1 MKSHPGIRFA
11 LLAIILLVPFG
22 REAPA
27 QIDFGSVVDAI
38 QNPDDYEFDPSQVPA
53 LAGAD
58 WNLLWTELDRALQ
71 SQSLEELVW
80 IRPYAELALVQ
91 LEGSAE
97 TAPVADWL
105 RQKID
110 YLWMAEEVL
119 NEERAKTP
127 APPPV
132 APPAK
137 PATVK
142 PPPHKPAPPT
152 PTGTAKKTMDIE
164 RWTKRIESRPA
175 PKGAATYVPLL
186 KPIFRKHGVP
196 EPLIWLAEVESTFD
210 PDAKSPVGARGLFQ
224 FMPATAERFG
234 LSLNPRDQRRDPEKS
249 AEAAAEYLKFLH
261 GRFDSWPLALAA
273 YNAGEGR
280 VGKLLKQHNAT
291 SFEGIAD
298 HLPAETRMYVPKIS
312 AVIKVREGVEL
323 RSLDSAQ
330 TYLFPMSLFPDK
342 FAGL

>member
-1 MKSHPGIRFA
+1 MIADPCIRHLVLA
-11 LLAIILLVPFG
+11 IVLLA
-22 REAPA
+22 PA
-27 QIDFGSVVDAI
+27 SHQALSQTYDSLMHMI
-38 QNPDDYEFDPSQVPA
+38 QNPDEYEFDPSQIPDFPT
-53 LAGAD
+53 AD
-58 WNLLWTELDRALQ
+58 WTALWNDLDEALQ
-71 SQSLEELVW
+71 SQSLEDLAYL
-80 IRPYAELALVQ
+80 RPYAEFALAQ
-91 LEGSAE
+91 LEDFPE
-97 TAPVADWL
+97 TVPLADWL

-119 NEERAKTP
+119 NEERSKTP
-127 APPPV
+127 APRSP

-137 PATVK
+137 PVTVK
-142 PPPHKPAPPT
+142 PPPRKPASPT
-152 PTGTAKKTMDIE
+152 PAGTAKKTMDIE

-330 TYLFPMSLFPDK
+330 TYQFPMSLFPDK